1 MRFQQSTYG
10 LVVLLLILA
19 AATSD
24 AFTFVLPS
32 RNSRRISPR
41 CPVSQLGAFKG
52 QQLLPPPP
60 PPIVAATTDDAN
72 IFEQTLRELQN
83 AVGNLPLPNLDSL
96 REQGSA
102 MSLNSL
108 KEQLASLSTLP
119 NLSSLKDQ
127 VATLKIQLDALDAN
141 MLEQLQSVAQN
152 LNQGILADNPDLKPV
167 VQQIT
172 VLLQPLLQSP
182 TLTLAGSAVITFVLV
197 SSILNVG
204 REAPPQQPY
213 PLNKYD
219 PISARLYFD
228 QRLPMVVA
236 RGLEIFVQSL
246 QFGLSLLRD
255 KLDDKIADNEEQRG
269 RELAELLTR
278 LGPTFIKVGQSLSIR
293 TDLLSPGYI
302 RGLETLQDQ
311 VPAFSTKV
319 AKQILEKEWGQPI
332 SAVLV
337 DDLPDKPVAAAS

>member
-1 MRFQQSTYG
+1 
-10 LVVLLLILA
+10 
-19 AATSD
+19 
-24 AFTFVLPS
+24 
-32 RNSRRISPR
+32 
-41 CPVSQLGAFKG
+41 
-52 QQLLPPPP
+52 
-60 PPIVAATTDDAN
+60 
-72 IFEQTLRELQN
+72 
-83 AVGNLPLPNLDSL
+83 
-96 REQGSA
+96 
-102 MSLNSL
+102 MSLSSL
-108 KEQLASLSTLP
+108 KEQLASLSALP

-127 VATLKIQLDALDAN
+127 VADLKIQLDTLDAN
-141 MLEQLQSVAQN
+141 MLKQVQSVAQN
-152 LNQGILADNPDLKPV
+152 LNQGILADNPDLKPL

-172 VLLQPLLQSP
+172 VLLQPLLQST
-182 TLTLAGSAVITFVLV
+182 TLVLAGSAVITYVLV
-197 SSILNVG
+197 SSVLNVG
-204 REAPPQQPY
+204 RVPPPQQPY

-219 PISARLYFD
+219 PVSARLYFD

-311 VPAFSTKV
+311 VPAFSTEV

-337 DDLPDKPVAAAS
+337 DELPEKPVAAAS